1 MGVLRHAQSEFSS
14 IIRGEVRLLWVGCKN
29 LVEGTLM
36 GRDLIIFWLMGE
48 YHPNPPIKKNP
59 LPLKFFKPIR
69 MLDSFTKNFSRMVL
83 SFESVFCLE
92 VQDYDWNLQ
101 NEFWL
106 LMTFVVL
113 YKCVS
118 LKIKLMLLHIFKYV
132 SASFLHQFTL
142 YIIY

>member
-1 MGVLRHAQSEFSS
+1 MLRHAQREFSS

-36 GRDLIIFWLMGE
+36 GRDLVIFWLMGE
-48 YHPNPPIKKNP
+48 YHPNPLIKKNP

-106 LMTFVVL
+106 LMTSVVL

-132 SASFLHQFTL
+132 SASFLYQFTL